1 MTVAGRRR
9 PSPHFPFIALAD
21 IAWQIIVF
29 FLVAATFA
37 KNTTMKLDL
46 PGSSST
52 PNQKASATSITV
64 LAGETQL
71 ILNEKPIQITDLTA
85 SLKKLIGDKKN
96 EPVVFVGRDDLT
108 FQRNC
113 DIMFAI
119 QKSGGLL
126 VVSEEK

>member
-1 MTVAGRRR
+1 
-9 PSPHFPFIALAD
+9 
-21 IAWQIIVF
+21 
-29 FLVAATFA
+29 
-37 KNTTMKLDL
+37 
-46 PGSSST
+46 
-52 PNQKASATSITV
+52 V